1 MSNRSGQ
8 TTLEVIAPSVEEAVQ
23 KGLEQ
28 LNLPEE
34 AVEIEVLDKGN
45 KGLFGLGSRDARVRL
60 IVKAADRPAASKEQP
75 APSVQK
81 DVKPE
86 PEPLSVDD
94 RQVETQWD
102 RHPQADEELDFEEEE
117 YGDEE
122 EYEEFDYEADYPST
136 DDPSLDVDLTQE
148 EAFIVSTARST
159 VADLLDR
166 MNVAAE
172 VTATYRQPEVEG
184 ERPTVWVDVTGR
196 DLSVLIGR
204 RSQTLQAL
212 QYITS
217 LILGKELERSVPLV
231 IDVEG
236 YRSRREAQL
245 RRLAESMAEQAVQ
258 TGRTQA
264 LEPMTA
270 SERRIVHITL
280 RNNPDVTTES
290 IGEDPHR
297 KVTIIPQKNG

>member
-1 MSNRSGQ
+1 MSDKSGQ
-8 TTLEVIAPSVEEAVQ
+8 TTLEVIAPSIEEALQ
-23 KGLEQ
+23 KGLDQ
-28 LNLPEE
+28 LNLPED
-34 AVEIEVLDKGN
+34 AVEVEVLDKGN

-60 IVKAADRPAASKEQP
+60 IVKSGSGTRTEASQPPSTTTEQK
-75 APSVQK
+75 QEEFTE
-81 DVKPE
+81 PE
-86 PEPLSVDD
+86 PEPLEIDD
-94 RQVETQWD
+94 RQPDSQWD
-102 RHPQADEELDFEEEE
+102 SKIQEKETSFEEEE
-117 YGDEE
+117 DEFFESPMEEDLWEGDLS
-122 EYEEFDYEADYPST
+122 P
-136 DDPSLDVDLTQE
+136 E
-148 EAFIVSTARST
+148 EAFIVTTARST
-159 VADLLDR
+159 VSDLLER
-166 MNVAAE
+166 MNVNAE
-172 VTATYRQPEVEG
+172 VTASYHQPEFEG
-184 ERPTVWVDVTGR
+184 ERPTVWVDITGN

-204 RSQTLQAL
+204 KSQTLQAL

-245 RRLAESMAEQAVQ
+245 RRLAETMAEQAVQ

-280 RNNPDVTTES
+280 RNYPGVHTES

-297 KVTIIPQKNG
+297 KVTIIPENRS

>member
-34 AVEIEVLDKGN
+34 AVEVEVLDKGN
-45 KGLFGLGSRDARVRL
+45 KGLFGLGSRDARIRL
-60 IVKAADRPAASKEQP
+60 IVLAADQP
-75 APSVQK
+75 APSSEQSTSSVQK
-81 DVKPE
+81 ENKPE
-86 PEPLSVDD
+86 PEPLSMDD
-94 RQVETQWD
+94 HQVVTQWD
-102 RHPQADEELDFEEEE
+102 HHLQKDVAPEFEDDDEEE
-117 YGDEE
+117 EE
-122 EYEEFDYEADYPST
+122 EYEEYDYEADYPST
-136 DDPSLDVDLTQE
+136 DDPSLDADLTQE
-148 EAFIVSTARST
+148 EAFIVNAARST

-172 VTATYRQPEVEG
+172 ITATYRQPEVEG

-245 RRLAESMAEQAVQ
+245 RRLAETIAEQAVQ
-258 TGRTQA
+258 SGRTQA

-297 KVTIIPQKNG
+297 KVTIIPKKDD